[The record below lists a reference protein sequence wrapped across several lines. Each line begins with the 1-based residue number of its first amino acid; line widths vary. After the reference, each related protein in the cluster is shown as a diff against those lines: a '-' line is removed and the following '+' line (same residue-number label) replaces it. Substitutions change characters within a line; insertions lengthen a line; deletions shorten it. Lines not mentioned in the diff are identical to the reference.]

1 MRRNTDPG
9 DPRIVVLAIGCAVF
23 MTLAWLV
30 VAVFSA
36 R

>member
-9 DPRIVVLAIGCAVF
+9 DPRIVVLAIGCAMF
-23 MTLAWLV
+23 MTLAWFVL
-30 VAVFSA
+30 AVFST